1 MKPRLYQKY
10 MEEVR
15 PALRE
20 KRKYGNVHQIPRLE
34 KIVVNMGV
42 SASLEKGAVD
52 DAVRDMTMITGRKPV
67 INKSRHSI
75 ANFKLREGQSI
86 GCRVTLRREVM
97 YEFFDRL
104 VAAALPRIRDF
115 RGLSPRSFDGRG
127 NYTLGVGDQTIFP
140 EIELD
145 KIKRT
150 QGMDITIV
158 TSAPTN
164 EEALELLKMMGMP
177 FAEEITRD
185 PFMAKTS
192 WIERNKKKAADGEKI
207 RRLARRTQSQAR
219 LRRLEQT
226 AAQRQPHPRG
236 QPLLDVGP
244 APRLPAQ
251 IRLLPPDLSR
261 GGVERIDSRSD
272 QGQLVNFMSDPIS
285 NMLTSIRNAG
295 RAMLPHVNRAALPD
309 EGEHRPRPPA
319 RRLRGR
325 GGRRRQALQ
334 DHQDQTQIHRPQVRH
349 RRFAPGQFARFA
361 PLHSARRMFRAC
373 WAAWASRSSPLRRE

>member
-10 MEEVR
+10 IEEVR

-42 SASLEKGAVD
+42 SASLEKGAIE
-52 DAVRDMTMITGRKPV
+52 DATRDMTLITGRKPI

-104 VAAALPRIRDF
+104 VATALPRIRDF

-127 NYTLGVGDQTIFP
+127 NYTLGVNDQTIFP

-177 FAEEITRD
+177 FAE
-185 PFMAKTS
+185 AK
-192 WIERNKKKAADGEKI
+192 
-207 RRLARRTQSQAR
+207 
-219 LRRLEQT
+219 
-226 AAQRQPHPRG
+226 
-236 QPLLDVGP
+236 
-244 APRLPAQ
+244 
-251 IRLLPPDLSR
+251 
-261 GGVERIDSRSD
+261 
-272 QGQLVNFMSDPIS
+272 
-285 NMLTSIRNAG
+285 
-295 RAMLPHVNRAALPD
+295 
-309 EGEHRPRPPA
+309 
-319 RRLRGR
+319 
-325 GGRRRQALQ
+325 
-334 DHQDQTQIHRPQVRH
+334 
-349 RRFAPGQFARFA
+349 
-361 PLHSARRMFRAC
+361 
-373 WAAWASRSSPLRRE
+373 